1 MKILNYLI
9 VRQQAT
15 IDVAKSVGILLP
27 KLNRISFDRLL
38 RSLDNG
44 QEFVVSAL
52 ALNSRL
58 KHLSKTVCESDDLQ
72 ERGSGRLKVI
82 PF

>member
-1 MKILNYLI
+1 M
-9 VRQQAT
+9 
-15 IDVAKSVGILLP
+15 
-27 KLNRISFDRLL
+27 SFYRLL

-58 KHLSKTVCESDDLQ
+58 KYLLETVCESDDLQ
-72 ERGSGRLKVI
+72 ERGSGRVESHAVAKYDHNLEVLRTRGI
-82 PF
+82 VL